1 MCSTDVNLVEQE
13 IEDMSFGE
21 DMGVKVHKAKY
32 KMKVKIKL
40 ASTDIQV
47 DQLQSVQR

>member
-1 MCSTDVNLVEQE
+1 MCSTDVSLIEQE

-21 DMGVKVHKAKY
+21 DVGVKVHKVKY
-32 KMKVKIKL
+32 KMKVKTKL
-40 ASTDIQV
+40 TSIDIQV